1 MKRFLKGF
9 VICISLVALLSCC
22 VFFSFNKPKQV
33 KAEPIALGVGAL
45 GALVAAYLATSGVEL
60 ASSGMDASQYS
71 AYLDSEIRNW
81 DSASVSR
88 FFLSDGSPQANIGL
102 ALIGNE
108 VGQYYISMGQG
119 ITNMLETFKDW
130 FVQTHSLEENIYT
143 TILSSDVIYYDG
155 LNYPIFSNG
164 VFPYPSK
171 PLGLFDINALS
182 SNTSFDISVSSR
194 YFYRIQVTNYQE
206 NYRTGGTTYRYY
218 ITLSISLFDNN
229 VSIGSFNSRVVLA
242 SSDSSLT
249 SLGDYNVLSFYNLG
263 STIVPYVLRRNSAQG
278 QYFNVVTPFNTS
290 GTYTLN
296 PNDLIISSIS
306 VEGTLN
312 EGYEDF
318 EEALRQDQ
326 SQEEE
331 NSDAVYGLG
340 VGTYE
345 GVATPDLVLDGIL
358 ERILAGTYEG
368 TYEGVYENEEEF
380 TEEKEQSSSGSI
392 SVPAGWVTISGLQD
406 FFPWCIPFDLYNVIA
421 IFNAPAQAPR
431 FTWRMDFGGRFAPY
445 DIEID
450 LSAWNT
456 VAQVFRIMVVVAFLV
471 FIIIK
476 TRDLIRG

>member
-45 GALVAAYLATSGVEL
+45 GALVAAYFATSGVEL

-71 AYLDSEIRNW
+71 SYLDSEIRSW

-88 FFLSDGSPQANIGL
+88 FFLSDGSPQANVGL

-130 FVQTHSLEENIYT
+130 FVTEHS
-143 TILSSDVIYYDG
+143 LSSDSVSEVYSSQFLTIGNVHYPLYIDVPREVVPSVISLSNLSSDWQRFYINSSVYFEYRG
-155 LNYPIFSNG
+155 NPYANG
-164 VFPYPSK
+164 VTVYLRSSSSSATPYVNVSNSNSSK
-171 PLGLFDINALS
+171 FIN
-182 SNTSFDISVSSR
+182 
-194 YFYRIQVTNYQE
+194 YFYLLPNGNLVFQA
-206 NYRTGGTTYRYY
+206 
-218 ITLSISLFDNN
+218 S
-229 VSIGSFNSRVVLA
+229 VL
-242 SSDSSLT
+242 
-249 SLGDYNVLSFYNLG
+249 GV
-263 STIVPYVLRRNSAQG
+263 STIN
-278 QYFNVVTPFNTS
+278 TP
-290 GTYTLN
+290 
-296 PNDLIISSIS
+296 LIQNFSDATSIS

-326 SQEEE
+326 TQEEE

-445 DIEID
+445 DIDID

-456 VAQVFRIMVVVAFLV
+456 VAQVFRIMVVVVFLV